1 MAKASIILADDHAL
15 FRRTLRQIIEKDPGL
30 NVIGEAENG
39 VELIRILKK
48 TLPEIVIFDISM
60 PRLSGLKAASIIKQ
74 LFPGIKILILSMHS
88 EKEYLSRASEIGVE
102 GYLLKKDI
110 NDLNLVIKSILASE
124 KYFLSHQLD

>member
-30 NVIGEAENG
+30 NVVGEAENG

-48 TLPEIVIFDISM
+48 TLPEIVIMDISM
-60 PRLSGLKAASIIKQ
+60 PRLSGLKAAGIIKQ
-74 LFPGIKILILSMHS
+74 LFPGIKILILSMHT

-110 NDLNLVIKSILASE
+110 KDLNVMIKSILASE
-124 KYFLSHQLD
+124 KYFLSHQQD